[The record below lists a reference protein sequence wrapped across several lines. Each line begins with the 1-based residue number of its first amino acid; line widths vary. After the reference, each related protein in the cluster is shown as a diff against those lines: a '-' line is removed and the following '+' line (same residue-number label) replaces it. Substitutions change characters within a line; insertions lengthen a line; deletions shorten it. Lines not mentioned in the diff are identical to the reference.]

1 MPELETATPKGEPH
15 VAYCFVCGVEFAE
28 KALTNRYFRCD
39 SCETV
44 IQGRT
49 KMEPHTD

>member
-28 KALTNRYFRCD
+28 KALTNRWFRCD

-44 IQGRT
+44 IQGKT
-49 KMEPHTD
+49 KMEKTED